1 MVPLKQ
7 KRVTPG
13 RAIRLHCIHCC
24 GGQASA
30 VAGCDGNESAREKG
44 FIPCGFDSHRLGRG
58 RPSVRLIRKFC
69 LSCQGGKSD
78 FVRDCLTTTC
88 SLYPFRMGKNP
99 NRTRTGVRPC
109 QKNIE
114 TGRVRGHFP
123 PCIQRSLPGMKDV
136 PSPGAESNLHADC

>member
-1 MVPLKQ
+1 MVPLE
-7 KRVTPG
+7 KRTVTPG
-13 RAIRLHCIHCC
+13 RAIRLYCIRCC

-30 VAGCDGNESAREKG
+30 VVGCDGDESARKKG
-44 FIPCGFDSHRLGRG
+44 FSPCGFHTHRLGRG

-99 NRTRTGVRPC
+99 NRTRTGVRQC
-109 QKNIE
+109 QENIE
-114 TGRVRGHFP
+114 TEHVKGIFT
-123 PCIQRSLPGMKDV
+123 PCIQRSLPGTEDASLRG
-136 PSPGAESNLHADC
+136 PESNLHTNC